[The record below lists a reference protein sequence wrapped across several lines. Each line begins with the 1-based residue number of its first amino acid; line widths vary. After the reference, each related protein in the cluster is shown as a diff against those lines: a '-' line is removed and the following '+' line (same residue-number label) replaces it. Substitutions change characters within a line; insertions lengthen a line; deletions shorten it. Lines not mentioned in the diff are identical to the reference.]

1 MDHFS
6 PSYFALLEPLDW
18 EKYLKHTNSMDFGRA
33 FSALKEYEVQYLL
46 IGGLAMNLHG
56 VPRITGHLDLFVDL
70 ESENMKKFLNAVTSL
85 DCGPKPP
92 VDQDMLLCY
101 DKRSALVE
109 EKNMKVCTFVSLSAP
124 SMEIDIQLDP
134 PTDFMEMHKRKK
146 VVSFGDEKIPV
157 LSLDDMIHWKSGSK
171 RRQDIYDVEALKAVS
186 KLRRSGS

>member
-70 ESENMKKFLNAVTSL
+70 ESENMKMFLNAVTSL
-85 DCGPKPP
+85 DCRPKPLVDLDILVCP
-92 VDQDMLLCY
+92 V
-101 DKRSALVE
+101 KRSALVE
-109 EKNMKVCTFVSLSAP
+109 EKNMKVCTFVSISAP
-124 SMEIDIQLDP
+124 SMEIDIQLA
-134 PTDFMEMHKRKK
+134 PTIDFMETHKRKK
-146 VVSFGDEKIPV
+146 EVPFGEEKIPV
-157 LSLDDMIHWKSGSK
+157 LSLDDMIRWKSGSK
-171 RRQDIYDVEALKAVS
+171 RRQDIYDVEALKAVR
-186 KLRRSGS
+186 KMREAKN